1 MVRLKLTLAYDGGN
15 FKGWQLQREDSTI
28 QGTLEAAVARILGHT
43 ARVQGAGRTDTGVHA
58 LGQVA
63 HLDIPEH
70 KLSVPWQRAL
80 NCPLPESISVLA
92 VEQVPREFHAR
103 FGARSKTYA
112 YTLWTT
118 RAFVFPQ
125 RRRYVWDCGPLDLPA
140 MDAAAPH
147 FLGRHDFKSFMNA
160 GTPVKSTVRTVT
172 RLERCAGLCGH
183 EVVWRVEADGFLK
196 QMVRNM
202 VGLLVEVGRGKAAP
216 ESVRTILEAGD
227 RTRAA
232 ATAPARGLCLERVE
246 YGDGCERVHQDHVES

>member
-28 QGTLEAAVARILGHT
+28 QGALEAAVARILGHT

-63 HLDIPEH
+63 HVDIPER

-80 NCPLPESISVLA
+80 NCLLPDAIAVLA

-103 FGARSKTYA
+103 FGAVSKTYA

-125 RRRYVWDCGPLDLPA
+125 RRRYVWDCGPLDLAA

-172 RLERCAGLCGH
+172 RLERCDGLCEH